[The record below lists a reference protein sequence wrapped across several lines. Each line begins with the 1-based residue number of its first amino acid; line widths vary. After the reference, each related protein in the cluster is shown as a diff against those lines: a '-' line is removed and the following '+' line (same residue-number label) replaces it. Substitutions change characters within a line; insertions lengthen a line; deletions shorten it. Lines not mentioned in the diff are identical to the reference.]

1 MALFK
6 VPRQYPNER
15 RARKD
20 FGLSWFDESE
30 LEILDDKRAR
40 RILEM
45 RSGMADGAQRSL
57 SEVGEML
64 GVGPEWVRQIQNKA
78 LFAIRRA
85 RLEDRARRMDR
96 SPRRDEQAKSRRGS
110 EIPQ

>member
-15 RARKD
+15 RARKNY
-20 FGLSWFDESE
+20 GLSWFDESE
-30 LEILDDKRAR
+30 LEILDDERAR
-40 RILEM
+40 RILEL
-45 RSGMADGAQRSL
+45 RSGMKDGVQRSL

-64 GVGPEWVRQIQNKA
+64 NIGPEWVRQIQNKA

-85 RLEDRARRMDR
+85 RLENQARRNAR
-96 SPRRDEQAKSRRGS
+96 ISPR
-110 EIPQ
+110 